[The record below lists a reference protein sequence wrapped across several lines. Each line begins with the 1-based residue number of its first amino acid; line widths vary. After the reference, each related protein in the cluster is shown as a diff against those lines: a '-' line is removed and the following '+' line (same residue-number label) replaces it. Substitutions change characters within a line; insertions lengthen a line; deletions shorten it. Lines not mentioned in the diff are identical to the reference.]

1 MAHTRALADRVIPGE
16 GLAWDAIRIAAA
28 NLLVILCA
36 QVAIPLPWSPVPVT
50 GQTFGVML
58 VAVLLGPHRAAIAL
72 ALYLLE
78 GAAGLPVFQ
87 PFGAPGALRLLGPT
101 AGYLLSYPLAAFLI
115 GWLMQARSMRAN
127 GFSLS
132 RLAVALVAGEALIL
146 TSGWV
151 WLAFVARTDL
161 AQAAVPGLLT
171 FVPIEAAKIALV
183 IAAAYGLN
191 WVRPATGD
199 SNA

>member
-1 MAHTRALADRVIPGE
+1 VIPGE

-28 NLLVILCA
+28 NLLMILCA

-115 GWLMQARSMRAN
+115 GWLTETRSPDASS
-127 GFSLS
+127 FSLR
-132 RLAVALVAGEALIL
+132 RLVVALVAGETLIL

-183 IAAAYGLN
+183 IGAAYGLN
-191 WVRPATGD
+191 WVRPAASD